1 MNRMQMRTGKQISV
15 TLNPIR
21 DFWKPKR
28 KMENLDEDNIESGWE
43 NRNGEAIWSESNF
56 EP

>member
-1 MNRMQMRTGKQISV
+1 
-15 TLNPIR
+15 
-21 DFWKPKR
+21 
-28 KMENLDEDNIESGWE
+28 MENLDEDNIESGWE